1 MLADPRAVTTL
12 ERFHEQTFR
21 TSVFGSQLKDAK
33 FEFDAV
39 APALA
44 EEARLFFADVVAEG
58 GGIREILTKP
68 VAYVN
73 EATAPF
79 YGITG
84 ITGTQLQKVELD
96 ATRRIGLLSQVGFL
110 SQTGA
115 RTLTDPVHR
124 GLAVL
129 KDVLCDDPDPPP
141 PIEITTP
148 VVPPG
153 KTTRETYEQATA
165 CGAGC
170 HNTLINPPGFA
181 FEHFDTVG
189 RWRDDE
195 GGLPINVTG
204 TFGARVGWTVEA
216 KHENAPIMLEFDGAV
231 DLLTQLA
238 ELDRTHE
245 CYARHLLQFVLAKPV
260 DPAELGAGDLLGE
273 HSKTSGAARAILA
286 ELVTLNTFRARAL
299 DPQ

>member
-1 MLADPRAVTTL
+1 
-12 ERFHEQTFR
+12 
-21 TSVFGSQLKDAK
+21 
-33 FEFDAV
+33 
-39 APALA
+39 
-44 EEARLFFADVVAEG
+44 
-58 GGIREILTKP
+58 
-68 VAYVN
+68 VN

-79 YGITG
+79 YGIAG
-84 ITGTQLQKVELD
+84 ITGTQLQKVDLD
-96 ATRRIGLLSQVGFL
+96 PTRRIGLLSQVGFL

-129 KDVLCDDPDPPP
+129 KEVLCDDPDPPP

-153 KTTRETYEQATA
+153 QTTRETYEQATA
-165 CGAGC
+165 CGPGC

-195 GGLPINVTG
+195 GGLPIDVTG
-204 TFGARVGWTVEA
+204 TFGARVGWSVDA
-216 KHENAPIMLEFDGAV
+216 KHENEPIM
-231 DLLTQLA
+231 
-238 ELDRTHE
+238 
-245 CYARHLLQFVLAKPV
+245 LQFVLAKPV
-260 DPAELGAGDLLGE
+260 DPAELGAGNLLGE
-273 HSKTSGAARAILA
+273 HSKTSGAASVILG